1 MQAHRNAKVA
11 TPTARWWLRMK
22 LDSLARC
29 HVFTVERCELR
40 FVQLIIIERLYS
52 VATHA

>member
-11 TPTARWWLRMK
+11 TPTLMK